1 MLDSGRYAVVPTR
14 FPLSKEAQEYA
25 AVLAEL
31 QALQASLPKP
41 RLTAKQ
47 VKAAAKALKAQFKAD
62 AFRRNR
68 LGSSLW
74 RMAQA

>member
-1 MLDSGRYAVVPTR
+1 MHSGSRYAIVPNTL
-14 FPLSKEAQEYA
+14 PLSKESQEYA

-31 QALQASLPKP
+31 QRVRASTPKP

-47 VKAAAKALKAQFKAD
+47 VKAAQKARKAQFKMD
-62 AFRRNR
+62 NWRRNH
-68 LGSSLW
+68 LNSSLW